1 MPPIVAQQM
10 PHLANHNLSYEQ
22 VVVFV
27 VSFFMAQDLSFCND
41 KNVILL
47 SFVNVKELV
56 RIWYELFL
64 LT

>member
-1 MPPIVAQQM
+1 MPNKVAQQI
-10 PHLANHNLSYEQ
+10 PHLTYHNWSHEQ
-22 VVVFV
+22 VMVFV
-27 VSFFMAQDLSFCND
+27 VSLFVTQDLSFCND